1 VCTCA
6 FLSLLPLSA
15 SHSSFIAKFQEIVF
29 PAASTWID
37 QPKVAT
43 NFALGDSTPRL
54 NPVAAQD
61 NQPGVA
67 VDVTGVNTPRSKSF
81 KSLRVS
87 LASRPRAAT
96 HAL

>member
-1 VCTCA
+1 MHMR
-6 FLSLLPLSA
+6 LSVAASTLRVPL
-15 SHSSFIAKFQEIVF
+15 FVYQEIVF
-29 PAASTWID
+29 PAASPEID

-67 VDVTGVNTPRSKSF
+67 VDVTGVNTPRSSTF

-87 LASRPRAAT
+87 PVSPAPSCYYVL
-96 HAL
+96 